1 MLMLKHKMIPPS
13 SHCST
18 LKEAILTTYSI
29 LHMCLLIYLLIIKLY
44 PLKFGIFQSQN
55 IFHGRYPLIL

>member
-1 MLMLKHKMIPPS
+1 MTPPS

-18 LKEAILTTYSI
+18 LKETILTTYSI
-29 LHMCLLIYLLIIKLY
+29 LHMYLLMYLPIIKVY